1 LRRYAI
7 NLGPVMPSPSLVR
20 LHDRLL
26 EIHAERPDLAPALDL
41 QRTLLTRELEL
52 VDMFLAGG
60 LPRLSL
66 PGRYVAAKLRDGIP
80 ALFGEPVPLPQHLLT
95 LALRDFCERLAT
107 GRTEQTARAIQ
118 AAFDGPLQPSA
129 VISACF
135 GRNQTQVRALAQ
147 HAGVAAD
154 VLWLIAELAVA
165 PLAHLLQRQL
175 FDGAATAGAA
185 PPRPV
190 PPRTAS
196 AGAVLTDALAAW
208 DRGFCPACGSW
219 PALLEAHDEGHTL
232 RCSFCALGWTLASYR
247 CVYCGNDGESFVTAK
262 PDPDVPGRRIQF
274 CGECGGY
281 AKVLDLPRPTEF
293 PLVAIEDLASLDLD
307 MLAIERQYRRP
318 ALPTIARR
326 PAPRA

>member
-1 LRRYAI
+1 
-7 NLGPVMPSPSLVR
+7 MPSPSFQR

-26 EIHAERPDLAPALDL
+26 EIRTERPDLAPALDL

-66 PGRYVAAKLRDGIP
+66 PGRYLAAKLRDGIP
-80 ALFGEPVPLPQHLLT
+80 ALFGEPVPLPQQLLT

-107 GRTEQTARAIQ
+107 GRTEESAKFIQ
-118 AAFDGPLQPSA
+118 NAFDGPLPPAS

-135 GRNQTQVRALAQ
+135 GRDQTQVRALAQ
-147 HAGVAAD
+147 QAGVAAD
-154 VLWLIAELAVA
+154 LLWLIAELTVA

-175 FDGAATAGAA
+175 FDDGRR
-185 PPRPV
+185 RP
-190 PPRTAS
+190 A
-196 AGAVLTDALAAW
+196 LTEALPAW

-219 PALLEAHDEGHTL
+219 PALLETSEAGHTL
-232 RCSFCALGWTLASYR
+232 RCAFCALGWTLNSYR
-247 CVYCGNDGESFVTAK
+247 CVYCGNDGEDFITAA
-262 PDPDVPGRRIQF
+262 PLADTPGRRVQF

-318 ALPTIARR
+318 ALPTITRR
-326 PAPRA
+326 PAARS

>member
-1 LRRYAI
+1 
-7 NLGPVMPSPSLVR
+7 MPSPSLVR

-41 QRTLLTRELEL
+41 QRNLLTRELEL

-66 PGRYVAAKLRDGIP
+66 PGRYLAAKLRDGIP

-95 LALRDFCERLAT
+95 LALRDFCERLAA

-118 AAFDGPLQPSA
+118 AAFDGPLQPAA

-165 PLAHLLQRQL
+165 PLAHLLQCQL

-185 PPRPV
+185 L
-190 PPRTAS
+190 A
-196 AGAVLTDALAAW
+196 DALAAW

-318 ALPTIARR
+318 TLPTITRTR
-326 PAPRA
+326 PAGRT

>member
-1 LRRYAI
+1 MSAPPLQ
-7 NLGPVMPSPSLVR
+7 R

-41 QRTLLTRELEL
+41 QRTLLARELEL

-66 PGRYVAAKLRDGIP
+66 PGRYLAAKLRGGIP
-80 ALFGEPVPLPQHLLT
+80 ALLGEPVPLPQHLLG
-95 LALRDFCERLAT
+95 LALRDFCERLT
-107 GRTEQTARAIQ
+107 SGRTEQTARAIQ
-118 AAFDGPLQPSA
+118 AAFDGPLAPAA

-135 GRNQTQVRALAQ
+135 GRDQTQVRALAQ

-154 VLWLIAELAVA
+154 VLWLIAELATA
-165 PLAHLLQRQL
+165 PLAHLLQRQV
-175 FDGAATAGAA
+175 FDGVATAADA
-185 PPRPV
+185 PL
-190 PPRTAS
+190 A
-196 AGAVLTDALAAW
+196 DALGAW

-219 PALLEAHDEGHTL
+219 PALLEAHEEGHTL
-232 RCSFCALGWTLASYR
+232 RCSFCALGWALASYR
-247 CVYCGNDGESFVTAK
+247 CVYCSNDSESFVTAK
-262 PDPDVPGRRIQF
+262 PDPDAPGRRIQF

-307 MLAIERQYRRP
+307 LLAIERQYRRP
-318 ALPTIARR
+318 ALPTITRSR
-326 PAPRA
+326 PVGRT